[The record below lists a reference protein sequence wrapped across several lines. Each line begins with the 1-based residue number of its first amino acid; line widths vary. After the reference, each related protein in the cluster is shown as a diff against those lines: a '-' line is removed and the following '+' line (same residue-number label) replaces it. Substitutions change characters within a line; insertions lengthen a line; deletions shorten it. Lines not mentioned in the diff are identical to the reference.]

1 MRWILLVCLLTFKPS
16 SFLVFVQNPD
26 LYIVFWF
33 EYILDLWS
41 IEETGGFAVWSA
53 GAGRY
58 FWMKKKHWGKRTAHL
73 LQWNQLVLLL
83 LLLLLLKA
91 LLQLLLPVT
100 AEAQG
105 TERVVLH
112 TDESLDVTGLL
123 FPLLPLLLCVM
134 TLLYPADLLQLGS
147 TGGYLTI

>member
-1 MRWILLVCLLTFKPS
+1 MRWILLMRLLTFKPS
-16 SFLVFVQNPD
+16 SFLVSVQNPD

-58 FWMKKKHWGKRTAHL
+58 FWMKKRHWGKRTVHL

-83 LLLLLLKA
+83 LLLLKVLL
-91 LLQLLLPVT
+91 LLLLPVT
-100 AEAQG
+100 AKAQG

-112 TDESLDVTGLL
+112 TDESLDDTGLL
-123 FPLLPLLLCVM
+123 FPVLPLLLFVM
-134 TLLYPADLLQLGS
+134 TLLSPADLLQLGS

>member
-1 MRWILLVCLLTFKPS
+1 MRWILLMRLLTFKPS

-58 FWMKKKHWGKRTAHL
+58 FWMKKRHWGKRTVHL

-83 LLLLLLKA
+83 LLLLKVLL
-91 LLQLLLPVT
+91 LLLLPVT
-100 AEAQG
+100 AKAQG

-112 TDESLDVTGLL
+112 TDESLDDTGLL
-123 FPLLPLLLCVM
+123 FPVLPLLLFVM
-134 TLLYPADLLQLGS
+134 TLLSPADLLQLGS

>member
-83 LLLLLLKA
+83 LLLLKA